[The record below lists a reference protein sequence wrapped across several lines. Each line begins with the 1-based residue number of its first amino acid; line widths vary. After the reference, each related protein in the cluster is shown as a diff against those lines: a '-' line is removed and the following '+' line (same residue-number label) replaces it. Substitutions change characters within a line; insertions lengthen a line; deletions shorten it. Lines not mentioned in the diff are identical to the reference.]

1 MPEAAK
7 KESIGKAMGRVCNRK
22 MPFFGRAFF
31 TRIKQAGVKNLSLA
45 GAGACPAAKNSIIG
59 FCAFLL
65 ASCAVGPD
73 YKKPDIALP
82 TQWGD
87 KEATAAAAA
96 AGQNRQA
103 ELAGWWQR
111 LHDPL
116 LDQMVTAAISDN
128 LDIASAKAR
137 LREARALAWQ
147 TAGALLPSLDSAAG
161 YKRQKAAGPGGLTQ
175 DHYSGNFDSAW
186 EIDLFGLNRRALE
199 AARAGFGAAQEDLR
213 AVMVTLIGD
222 VASNYVEARR
232 LQAQLRLSEETARSQ
247 RQTADLIGRKF
258 QTGAVSNL
266 DANNAAGQAADME
279 ANIPRLTRQLAVTT
293 HRISILLGQPP
304 AAIGDLIESNYYRQ
318 GGDIPAAPG
327 QLPPT
332 IPADILLSRPDVRAA
347 ERRLAQSTAIIGQR
361 EAQRYPSVSLT
372 GNIATNATDPDNLG
386 KHSNIG
392 WAFGPTVSLPLF
404 RGGALVA
411 GVEIARAQRDQ
422 NFINLRSTVLTALEE
437 VENALVSLK
446 NDRLVAAK
454 ETEAAK
460 AYQTSL
466 NLSRNL
472 YESGNTGFLELLTAE
487 RSYFSARQ
495 SALNARA
502 AATTDYISL
511 MKALGGGWD
520 GLVDYRKPEI
530 IDKNTGPHF
539 SKLPTL
545 SESPRQPQSAQDN
558 S

>member
-1 MPEAAK
+1 
-7 KESIGKAMGRVCNRK
+7 

-31 TRIKQAGVKNLSLA
+31 TRLKQASTKSLSLA
-45 GAGACPAAKNSIIG
+45 GIGACPATKNSIIG

-73 YKKPDIALP
+73 YKKPDVALP
-82 TQWGD
+82 AQWGD
-87 KEATAAAAA
+87 KAATTAADA

-103 ELAGWWQR
+103 ELAGWWRR
-111 LHDPL
+111 LRDPL

-137 LREARALAWQ
+137 VREARALAWQ
-147 TAGALLPSLDSAAG
+147 TAGALFPSLDSDAS
-161 YKRQKAAGPGGLTQ
+161 YKRRKTGGPFSVTQ
-175 DHYSGNFDSAW
+175 DHYGGSFDSAW

-199 AARAGFGAAQEDLR
+199 AAQAGFAAAQEDLR

-232 LQAQLRLSEETARSQ
+232 LQAQLRLSEDTARSQ

-279 ANIPRLTRQLAVTT
+279 ANIPRLTGQLAVIK
-293 HRISILLGQPP
+293 HRLAVLLGQPP
-304 AAIGDLIESNYYRQ
+304 AAVNDLIESNYYRQ
-318 GGDIPAAPG
+318 AGDIPVVPG
-327 QLPPT
+327 QLPAT

-347 ERRLAQSTAIIGQR
+347 ERRLAQSTATIGQR
-361 EAQRYPSVSLT
+361 EAQRYPAISLT
-372 GNIATNATDPDNLG
+372 GNIATNATHPDNLG
-386 KHSNIG
+386 KNSSIS
-392 WAFGPTVSLPLF
+392 WVFGPSISLPLF

-411 GVEIARAQRDQ
+411 GVEIARAQRDR
-422 NFINLRSTVLTALEE
+422 NFIALRSAVLTALED

-446 NDRLVAAK
+446 NDKLLAAK
-454 ETEAAK
+454 ETEAAN

-466 NLSRNL
+466 TLSRNL
-472 YESGNTGFLELLTAE
+472 YESGNTSFLELLTAE

-495 SALNARA
+495 GALNARA

-539 SKLPTL
+539 GKLPTL
-545 SESPRQPQSAQDN
+545 SEPPMQPQSAQDN